1 MPFKKHPR
9 HVTEQQFAEGTT
21 VDGSRLDDA
30 MEDFI
35 QHHNNIP
42 SSDIST
48 RHTASTYFSG
58 WIPQKPGL
66 TPDGPHFPWQT
77 AFNTAAGSTGA
88 SIPNVMSNPERVKG
102 YQIPGVPPR
111 VDSVNNQQFVWATCF
126 PFDKPVIVKRVFVQM
141 AIDTAGASV
150 VQYSMN
156 PVYGATAPPG
166 FAAAQETQDFTLSL
180 EVSSPLSPEN
190 RQHTDVEIARNQFI
204 FNRDLF
210 RPVAWP
216 GAATDMNPS
225 GWPGGA
231 PAGWIIPLEVD
242 VPLHQESIARLNL
255 VIPPSISGA
264 SPYNSP
270 WLTEPWFQCHWGVT
284 LVVLEGLE

>member
-48 RHTASTYFSG
+48 RHTANTYFSG
-58 WIPQKPGL
+58 WIPQKPAR
-66 TPDGPHFPWQT
+66 TPDGPRFPWQT
-77 AFNTAAGSTGA
+77 AFNTAGTATGS
-88 SIPNVMSNPERVKG
+88 SVPDSMSNPERVKG
-102 YQIPGVPPR
+102 YAIPGVETR
-111 VDSVNNQQFVWATCF
+111 SSISTNDQFVWSTCF
-126 PFDKPVIVKRVFVQM
+126 AFDKPAIVKRVFVQM
-141 AIDTAGASV
+141 AIDTAGV
-150 VQYSMN
+150 VQYNLN
-156 PVYGATAPPG
+156 PVYASPAPPG
-166 FAAAQETQDFTLSL
+166 FAAAQETQDFTFSF
-180 EVSSPLSPEN
+180 EVSSPLSPED

-204 FNRDLF
+204 FSRDLF

-216 GAATDMNPS
+216 GGATDMNPS

-242 VPLHQESIARLNL
+242 VPLHQESIARLHL
-255 VIPPSISGA
+255 VIPPAISA
-264 SPYNSP
+264 TTPYDSP
-270 WLTEPWFQCHWGVT
+270 WGAKPWFQCHWGVT

>member
-48 RHTASTYFSG
+48 RYTANTYFSG
-58 WIPQKPGL
+58 WIPQNPGL
-66 TPDGPHFPWQT
+66 AQNGTRFPWQT
-77 AFNTAAGSTGA
+77 AFNVASQATGA
-88 SIPNVMSNPERVKG
+88 SIPSVMSNPERVKG
-102 YQIPGVPPR
+102 YQIPGVEPR
-111 VDSVNNQQFVWATCF
+111 VDSGLHQQFVWSTCF
-126 PFDKPVIVKRVFVQM
+126 AFDKPVIVKRVFVQM

-150 VQYSMN
+150 VQYNLN
-156 PVYGATAPPG
+156 PVYASPAPPG
-166 FAAAQETQDFTLSL
+166 FAAAQETQDFTFSF
-180 EVSSPLSPEN
+180 EVSSPLSPED

-204 FNRDLF
+204 FSRDLF

-216 GAATDMNPS
+216 GGATDMNPS

-255 VIPPSISGA
+255 VIPPATAGPV
-264 SPYNSP
+264 PYGSP
-270 WLTEPWFQCHWGVT
+270 WGVKPWYQCHWGVT

>member
-88 SIPNVMSNPERVKG
+88 SIPSVMSNPERVKG
-102 YQIPGVPPR
+102 YQIPGVQPR
-111 VDSVNNQQFVWATCF
+111 GLFPQFVWSTCF
-126 PFDKPVIVKRVFVQM
+126 AFDKPVIVKRVFVQM

-150 VQYSMN
+150 VQYNLN
-156 PVYGATAPPG
+156 PVYASPAPPG
-166 FAAAQETQDFTLSL
+166 FAAAQETQDFTFSF
-180 EVSSPLSPEN
+180 EVSSPLSPED
-190 RQHTDVEIARNQFI
+190 RQHTDVEIARNQFT

-216 GAATDMNPS
+216 GGATDMNPS

-242 VPLHQESIARLNL
+242 VPLHQESTARLHL
-255 VIPPSISGA
+255 VIPPSISA
-264 SPYNSP
+264 TTPYDSP
-270 WLTEPWFQCHWGVT
+270 WNAKPWFQCHWGVT